1 MAFGRIML
9 VGDRGESTWEM
20 STATLEAALTA
31 DSPCDSRD
39 SDSDSSSQTKKSN
52 EKEHHYV

>member
-1 MAFGRIML
+1 ML

-20 STATLEAALTA
+20 STATLEAAVTA